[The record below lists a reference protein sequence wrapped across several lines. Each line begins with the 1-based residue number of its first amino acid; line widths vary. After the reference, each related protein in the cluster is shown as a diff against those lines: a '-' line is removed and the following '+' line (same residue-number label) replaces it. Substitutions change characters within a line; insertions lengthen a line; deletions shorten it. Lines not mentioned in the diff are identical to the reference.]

1 MKDKKRF
8 LFLDLLRGIAVIEM
22 INGHSLDALLSI
34 SQKSSLFYQTWM
46 HVRGYTAPLFL
57 FASGIS
63 FALSTID
70 RKEYLVFSEK
80 LFTRIRRILFII
92 LLGYTLHLPYFSL
105 RKILLYSKFNDWNNF
120 FNVDILQ
127 CIGVSLL
134 ILQFFYFI
142 TKKEK
147 FFLITNFF
155 LIFIFSI
162 LSFFINKGFEPDL
175 PLFFYKYFKN
185 SNFPLTPF
193 SIYLFSGVFL
203 GYLVIKKEN
212 KNFYFI
218 IFALINFLIYLL
230 LKPFTNFVASI
241 YFKIFNLTLLSLILY
256 QLENKENKFLN
267 IIKILGMESL
277 LVYYSH
283 LLVVYGSAFNKT
295 SLKSLFSGSLSF
307 FEIYLIIFTLIF
319 LFTFISL
326 FWNYLK
332 REKKN
337 LSNVI
342 KYSIYFYFLFNL
354 LLRPY

>member
-1 MKDKKRF
+1 MKSKKRF
-8 LFLDLLRGIAVIEM
+8 LFLDILRGIAVIEM
-22 INGHSLDALLSI
+22 INGHSLDALLSL
-34 SQKSSLFYQTWM
+34 SQKSSLFYQIWM

-70 RKEYLVFSEK
+70 RKEYLIFSEK
-80 LFTRIRRILFII
+80 LYTRIKRLIFVIF
-92 LLGYTLHLPYFSL
+92 LGYTLHLPYFSL
-105 RKILLYSKFNDWNNF
+105 RKILLYSTPYDLNNF

-142 TKKEK
+142 TKREK
-147 FFLITNFF
+147 IFLITNFL
-155 LIFIFSI
+155 LIFIFSM
-162 LSFFINKGFEPDL
+162 LSFIIKRGFEVPL

-203 GYLVIKKEN
+203 GYLVKKKEN

-218 IFALINFLIYLL
+218 IFALINFSIYLL
-230 LKPFTNFVASI
+230 LKKFTNYIASI

-267 IIKILGMESL
+267 IIKIVGIESL

-295 SLKSLFSGSLSF
+295 SLKSLFSGTLSF
-307 FEIYLIIFTLIF
+307 FQIYLVIFTLIF
-319 LFTFISL
+319 LFSLIAL

-332 REKKN
+332 RERKN

-342 KYSIYFYFLFNL
+342 KYSIYLYFLLNL